1 MAAENN
7 ATRDIPLWIVAILI
21 LAGGIVGYG
30 YLDGQVLDLVRIVVL
45 LVAAGLAVFV
55 ASRTS
60 KGAEFFA
67 YVRETDVERRKVV
80 WPTRQETLQTTLIVL
95 VITIIVGL
103 ILFLMDTTFG
113 FIVRRLI
120 GMGGEL

>member
-30 YLDGQVLDLVRIVVL
+30 YLEGQVLDLVRIVVL
-45 LVAAGLAVFV
+45 LAAAGLALFV

-60 KGAEFFA
+60 KGGEFFS
-67 YVRETDVERRKVV
+67 YVREVDVERRKVV

-95 VITIIVGL
+95 VITVIVGI
-103 ILFLMDTTFG
+103 ILFAMDTLFG
-113 FIVRRLI
+113 WFVRRLI
-120 GMGGEL
+120 GLGGEL